1 MRTQLARLLAA
12 VENAPPVEALD
23 VVAAELVGQLGAR
36 EVTFLIADYSGQAV
50 TRFVRVGP
58 VVERERH
65 SGAER
70 AEAVPL
76 AGTVYGQVLRTQ
88 QSDVTSK
95 DGGAR
100 LVIPVTDRGDALGL
114 LELVLPA
121 YPDDQLVTEVVT
133 LAHALAFVVIA
144 NRRYTDLFEWGQRS
158 LPLSLSAEIQRR
170 LLPASFTCEAGQLT
184 VAGWLEP
191 ANSVGGDT
199 FDYALDRH
207 TLYLSITD
215 ATGHEVDAALLAT
228 LVVGSLRNSRR
239 RNLGIGEQARAA
251 NDDLAAHASQRRFVT
266 GQLMQIDLDTATAT
280 IVNAGHPL
288 PLRVRDGRVEEIK
301 LVVDLPFG
309 LQAGRQ
315 FQVQQLPLEPGDRIA
330 FLTDGMLERNAARL
344 DVTTALAESACLH
357 PRETVQALG
366 GAVMALTRGQLRD
379 DATVLLLDWHGGP
392 RRPRVTNGGADR
404 TRSSD

>member
-1 MRTQLARLLAA
+1 MWSPRSWS
-12 VENAPPVEALD
+12 AL
-23 VVAAELVGQLGAR
+23 LGAR

-58 VVERERH
+58 VVEGERH

-88 QSDVTSK
+88 QTVETSK

-100 LVIPVTDRGDALGL
+100 LVTPVTDRGDALGL

-121 YPDDQLVTEVVT
+121 
-133 LAHALAFVVIA
+133 
-144 NRRYTDLFEWGQRS
+144 
-158 LPLSLSAEIQRR
+158 
-170 LLPASFTCEAGQLT
+170 
-184 VAGWLEP
+184 
-191 ANSVGGDT
+191 
-199 FDYALDRH
+199 
-207 TLYLSITD
+207 
-215 ATGHEVDAALLAT
+215 
-228 LVVGSLRNSRR
+228 
-239 RNLGIGEQARAA
+239 
-251 NDDLAAHASQRRFVT
+251 
-266 GQLMQIDLDTATAT
+266 
-280 IVNAGHPL
+280 
-288 PLRVRDGRVEEIK
+288 
-301 LVVDLPFG
+301 
-309 LQAGRQ
+309 

-344 DVTTALAESACLH
+344 DVTTALAESTRLH

-392 RRPRVTNGGADR
+392 PRPRETRGGADH
-404 TRSSD
+404 TRASE